1 MAKKNKLPEKEE
13 LQNYYELNLD
23 AVDRLVNA
31 TKETAPD
38 IPEEEEVFTK
48 QGFLARVPSPVKA
61 LVVKYWF
68 FGAACFFFYWGLGM
82 FVSDP
87 YALILILGVAIG
99 MLTDLLV
106 NNLFRYFQSSEKEYN
121 KWMLL
126 PMKKFWTFFVNLAY
140 GLILVLLVRSTYDLI
155 NKAAIKI
162 YDLPKEHVALGVEPF
177 LFGVFCLIY
186 DLCFIWTK
194 NLIVYLVKRHK
205 VRY

>member
-48 QGFLARVPSPVKA
+48 QGFLARVPTFVKA

-99 MLTDLLV
+99 LFTDLLV

-126 PMKKFWTFFVNLAY
+126 PMKKFWTFFVNLVY
-140 GLILVLLVRSTYDLI
+140 GLVLVLLVRSTYDLI
-155 NKAAIKI
+155 NRTVIALKGLSDKT
-162 YDLPKEHVALGVEPF
+162 VVLGVEPF
-177 LFGVFCLIY
+177 LFGAFCLIF
-186 DLCFIWTK
+186 DLCFIWIK